1 MSTQPTTD
9 STTEPSSSLADLTL
23 ASYLNALN
31 SKTPTP
37 GGGAVAGTSGATG
50 AAIAG
55 MVIHYSLEKKKY
67 ADHDSDNQA
76 HLESLT
82 TAQQAFIALADD
94 DARGYG
100 ELNSLW
106 SLPETDPKRQ
116 ARWDAAVLG
125 AITPP
130 TKMLELC
137 VEIINIVES
146 LIGTTNTQLR
156 SDLAVAAITL
166 RGAAHSAACNIRINV
181 PLLKNEQ
188 QGPAL
193 DKTTE
198 QLNTIDK
205 LCERIVSLCQ

>member
-1 MSTQPTTD
+1 M
-9 STTEPSSSLADLTL
+9 TEPSSSLADLTI

-55 MVIHYSLEKKKY
+55 MVIHYTLGKKKY
-67 ADHDSDNQA
+67 ADHDSENQD

-82 TAQQAFIALADD
+82 AAQQLFITLADD
-94 DARGYG
+94 DAKGYG

-130 TKMLELC
+130 TKMLDLC
-137 VEIINIVES
+137 VEMITIVES
-146 LIGTTNTQLR
+146 LVGTTNTQLR

-166 RGAAHSAACNIRINV
+166 RGAAQSAACNIRINV
-181 PLLKNEQ
+181 PLLVDEK

-193 DKTTE
+193 DETTRKLRAVDE
-198 QLNTIDK
+198 
-205 LCERIVSLCQ
+205 LCEQIVSRCQ